1 MNIKENI
8 TLWLAALIFAVTAGC
23 TSVEPESN
31 TPMMEQ
37 EEVQA
42 QEVQRQEAQAQESMA
57 PSPSI
62 KAKKSEPIERDQ
74 HKESKGSDDM
84 ERLD

>member
-1 MNIKENI
+1 MNIKQNI

-23 TSVEPESN
+23 SSVAPESN
-31 TPMMEQ
+31 APMMEQ
-37 EEVQA
+37 E
-42 QEVQRQEAQAQESMA
+42 EAQAQESMV

-62 KAKKSEPIERDQ
+62 KAKKRESIERDSLN
-74 HKESKGSDDM
+74 SKGSDDM

>member
-1 MNIKENI
+1 MNIKQNI
-8 TLWLAALIFAVTAGC
+8 TIWLAALIFAVTAGC

-42 QEVQRQEAQAQESMA
+42 QESMA

-62 KAKKSEPIERDQ
+62 KAKKSEPIERDSQ
-74 HKESKGSDDM
+74 KDSKGSDDM

>member
-1 MNIKENI
+1 MNIKQNI
-8 TLWLAALIFAVTAGC
+8 TLWLAALFFAVTAGC

-31 TPMMEQ
+31 APMMEQ
-37 EEVQA
+37 ED
-42 QEVQRQEAQAQESMA
+42 AQAQESMM

-62 KAKKSEPIERDQ
+62 KAKKSESIERDSQ
-74 HKESKGSDDM
+74 KESKGSDDM

>member
-1 MNIKENI
+1 MNIKQNI

-23 TSVEPESN
+23 SSVAPESN
-31 TPMMEQ
+31 APMMEQ
-37 EEVQA
+37 EET
-42 QEVQRQEAQAQESMA
+42 QAQESMV

-62 KAKKSEPIERDQ
+62 KAKKAESNERDSLN
-74 HKESKGSDDM
+74 SKGSDDM